1 MSLNQNIARFYDAS
15 TPLWLNTWGE
25 HMHHGYYA
33 QADEKKDHRQAQL
46 DLIEQLL
53 DWAGVE
59 AANRILDAGCGVGG
73 SSRYL
78 AQRFAAAALGLTLSP
93 VQAARGQRYNDAA
106 GLTDRVETRAQDLF
120 ALDTRREGPFDLVW
134 SLESAEHMADKAG
147 LLRLFY
153 DALAPGG
160 RLILVTWCRREFPP
174 RLRPAEEQTL
184 ARIQKLYHLPP
195 LVPLSELES
204 HARGAGFEAIE
215 TADWSERVAPFWG
228 AVIRSALDPRNWPGL
243 LAAGS
248 ETLKGAWAMR
258 YMQRGF
264 RQGSIRFGL
273 LHARKPNPK

>member
-1 MSLNQNIARFYDAS
+1 MSLNQNIVRFYDAS

-33 QADEKKDHRQAQL
+33 DPAERKDHRQAQL
-46 DLIEQLL
+46 DLIEELL
-53 DWAGVE
+53 AWGRIE
-59 AANRILDAGCGVGG
+59 AAQRILDAGCGVGG

-78 AQRFAAAALGLTLSP
+78 AQRFGARVEGVTLSP
-93 VQAARGQRYNDAA
+93 VQAARAQRYNERAQ
-106 GLTDRVETRAQDLF
+106 LTERVETRAQDVF
-120 ALDTRREGPFDLVW
+120 ALRPETQLPYDLVW

-153 DALAPGG
+153 DLLAPGG
-160 RLILVTWCRREFPP
+160 RLILVTWCKREFPP
-174 RLRPAEEQTL
+174 RLRAEEEQTL
-184 ARIQKLYHLPP
+184 AKIQSWYHLPP

-204 HARGAGFEAIE
+204 HARVAGFEGVE
-215 TADWSERVAPFWG
+215 TADWSENVAPFWG

-243 LAAGS
+243 LAAGA
-248 ETLKGAWAMR
+248 ETIRGAWAMR

-273 LHARKPNPK
+273 LRAQKPLRA